1 MTDDISKIF
10 LDHILN
16 DPVTNVSAFTEQIQ
30 FLLAHNSTM
39 DLPPWLFDRVLD
51 LMPQMSPRNLYSIGK
66 MLHVVH
72 SKVRYPMEIAIMKR
86 FFENMDALDG
96 DQSSSNALKL
106 ASVFTQLGHLMDE
119 NQLKIVSMPT

>member
-1 MTDDISKIF
+1 
-10 LDHILN
+10 
-16 DPVTNVSAFTEQIQ
+16 
-30 FLLAHNSTM
+30 
-39 DLPPWLFDRVLD
+39 
-51 LMPQMSPRNLYSIGK
+51 
-66 MLHVVH
+66 
-72 SKVRYPMEIAIMKR
+72 MEIAIMKR